1 MPDILFILIA
11 CSALVS
17 LVFFIAAL
25 AALRKKNLFSSVFRL
40 LFALLAL
47 SSAGLFGMI
56 VMATEGYRALT
67 HEAVAAVVKTEPIGA
82 KSFTAHFRFP
92 DGREASYR
100 LAGDALYVDA
110 YILKWK
116 PIVNILGLHTAYELD
131 RVAGRYM
138 DLKEERESIRTV
150 FLLSRDKPLNMFTLR
165 QRYSL
170 LGPLLD
176 AEYGSASFINSGK
189 LAHFEIRVSTSGL
202 LIREVG
208 REVLPQPNN

>member
-67 HEAVAAVVKTEPIGA
+67 HEDVAAVVKTEPVGA

-92 DGREASYR
+92 DGREASYT